1 MFEMIPNRGNSNHI
15 QGNNNYFNALFDRFF
30 TDAPLLPGMAKSN
43 NFRVDVKEKDDEYLL
58 EADLPGIKRDDIS
71 IDYNNNYLTV
81 SAKRD
86 NVVEDNS
93 SGYVTRERNYGE
105 FKRSFYIDNVK
116 DDSIDASFKNGV
128 LKIKLPKTE
137 QDNNPRKRID
147 IH

>member
-1 MFEMIPNRGNSNHI
+1 MFEMIPSRGSNNHLERGND
-15 QGNNNYFNALFDRFF
+15 YFNALFDRFF
-30 TDAPLLPGMAKSN
+30 SDGTLLPGMVKTN

-58 EADLPGIKRDDIS
+58 EADLPGIKKDDIS
-71 IDYNNNYLTV
+71 IEYDNNYLTV

-86 NVVEDNS
+86 NVVEDKS

-116 DDSIDASFKNGV
+116 KESIDAAFSDGV
-128 LKIKLPKTE
+128 LKIKLPKIE
-137 QDNNPRKRID
+137 KGNSSKRRID